1 MNATVIQFPNAH
13 APQVVRTTILTL
25 TRGPALRVHV
35 IQETAPNAGT
45 LYWIETVN
53 IFRNG
58 STIVGP
64 ISGQHHAIA
73 MARASVG

>member
-1 MNATVIQFPNAH
+1 MNATILNFPNAT
-13 APQVVRTTILTL
+13 AARPERTTILTL
-25 TRGPALRVHV
+25 TRGAALRVHV
-35 IQETAPNAGT
+35 IQETAQGVGT

-73 MARASVG
+73 RARASLG

>member
-1 MNATVIQFPNAH
+1 MNATILPFPHAA
-13 APQVVRTTILTL
+13 APQPERTTILTL

-35 IQETAPNAGT
+35 IQESCEGRGT
-45 LYWIETVN
+45 LYWIESVN